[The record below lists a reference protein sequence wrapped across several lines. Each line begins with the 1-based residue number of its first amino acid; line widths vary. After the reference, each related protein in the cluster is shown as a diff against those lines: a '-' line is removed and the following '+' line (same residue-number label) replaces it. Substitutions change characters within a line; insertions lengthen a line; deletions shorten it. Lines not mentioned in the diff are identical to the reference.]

1 MGQMVESRVCDKKIK
16 LSEREQLIIV
26 EIGSDSID
34 SASGFV
40 SYLSDVYGFSKSS
53 VWYNLNRLKEIGVL
67 DFATKD
73 EPGKSLR
80 LTAFGAGE
88 LKTLEKVKT
97 ALIEQFSEMFLNR
110 DGQAA
115 GHEAVYSDIRV
126 LQSSMF
132 NK

>member
-1 MGQMVESRVCDKKIK
+1 MVESRVCDKKIR
-16 LSEREQLIIV
+16 LSEREQLMIV
-26 EIGSDSID
+26 EIGTDIID

-73 EPGKSLR
+73 APGKSLR
-80 LTAFGAGE
+80 LTAFGAEE

-97 ALIEQFSEMFLNR
+97 TLIERFSEMFLNR
-110 DGQAA
+110 SEQATRQ
-115 GHEAVYSDIRV
+115 EAVYSDIRV

-132 NK
+132 NR